1 MIRFVKNPSFC
12 EHLGENALI
21 HIATCFSEERFREKI
36 KKIFDEIWLDREDHV
51 CSGWGANANNVYRCI
66 WSLWKSTSIVLH
78 LRIKKENFALFTPP
92 PPRVKVKKYFSPLS
106 FPLFL
111 LFSVFCLRRG
121 KNERTEKTA
130 TNRLRKEYVRLCR
143 VFERSSQVTTIS
155 SPSQNSRY

>member
-1 MIRFVKNPSFC
+1 MARVRR
-12 EHLGENALI
+12 
-21 HIATCFSEERFREKI
+21 SEENSI
-36 KKIFDEIWLDREDHV
+36 GI
-51 CSGWGANANNVYRCI
+51 N
-66 WSLWKSTSIVLH
+66 WSLKYRNKISELEHKLEDTEKHNRELI
-78 LRIKKENFALFTPP
+78 R
-92 PPRVKVKKYFSPLS
+92 KVKKYFSPLS